1 MQDQPIHLHVVQRC
15 YSVTVLRCYGVTV
28 LKCFSVT
35 VLQLLQRYSDTEI
48 QYSDV
53 LGGAHLKSSMG
64 EQGECY
70 TVTVLQKCEY
80 SDVLGGELYNA
91 PHKQRGRGG

>member
-1 MQDQPIHLHVVQRC
+1 MVVQRC
-15 YSVTVLRCYGVTV
+15 LSVTNIPSLTEYHGHECYSVTGLC
-28 LKCFSVT
+28 
-35 VLQLLQRYSDTEI
+35 
-48 QYSDV
+48 YSDV
-53 LGGAHLKSSMG
+53 LGGAQLISSMG

-91 PHKQRGRGG
+91 PHKQHGRAG